1 VTDDV
6 PPWAGYL
13 HRPGPE
19 PRHRCPLPAE
29 WFQDAVWMCPD
40 GHLWTV
46 RRVRVATQMR
56 EYDLAWRPASWWMR
70 RRYRD
75 SLDPGRR
82 LIRRAR
88 MAMADPSG
96 VYANGVR
103 GTDWLAAHPPPKR
116 TPPVGPSGQS
126 LGKDGC
132 R

>member
-1 VTDDV
+1 
-6 PPWAGYL
+6 
-13 HRPGPE
+13 
-19 PRHRCPLPAE
+19 
-29 WFQDAVWMCPD
+29 MCPD

-70 RRYRD
+70 RRYRY
-75 SLDPGRR
+75 SLDAAGRPPQ
-82 LIRRAR
+82 RAR
-88 MAMADPSG
+88 MVMADPSG
-96 VYANGVR
+96 VYANGAR

-132 R
+132 SR